1 MIGRSAGIVDRAGRA
16 VAFVVG
22 SALAVAAIWSVFFVD
37 WSRERPE
44 PEPIIRPVQ
53 TFAVGAA
60 PERVRTFPARVRATN
75 EVTLSFQVPGTLAQ
89 LPVIRGQAVERG
101 ALLGQLDLRD
111 FQSRLAS
118 AAADVARLTDELA
131 AVTRAFEQ
139 QAANPIEV
147 ARFRAALDQAVA
159 ARDIAEKALEDATLL
174 APFDGVVADV
184 FVDNFQKVAPGL
196 QVLRL
201 QGSDPI
207 RVEVNVDASRV
218 ALDRDHRATTR
229 HSVRFDFLPGR
240 EFDARLVEFT
250 TEANRSTQTF
260 LAIFELDPPEG
271 VYILPGM
278 TATLLERRAADA
290 PGTSELAVPVTAVAH
305 DGSGSPFVWVVGT
318 ADGDGVASV
327 SRRPIEKGS
336 LHEDMVV
343 VARGLARGERVV
355 SAGVGKLTE
364 GRRVRVRSESA
375 GASAAEPLL
384 R

>member
-1 MIGRSAGIVDRAGRA
+1 MIGRSAGIIGRA

-22 SALAVAAIWSVFFVD
+22 SALAIAAIWSVFFVD

-75 EVTLSFQVPGTLAQ
+75 EVTLSFQVPGVLAK
-89 LPVIRGQAVERG
+89 LPVIRGQRVDAGE
-101 ALLGQLDLRD
+101 LLAQLDLRD
-111 FQSRLAS
+111 FESRLA
-118 AAADVARLTDELA
+118 AARADVSRLTDELA

-147 ARFRAALDQAVA
+147 ARFRTALDQAVA
-159 ARDIAEKALEDATLL
+159 ARDIAQKALEDATLL
-174 APFDGVVADV
+174 APFEGVVADL

-207 RVEVNVDASRV
+207 RVEVNVDAARV
-218 ALDRDHRATTR
+218 ASARELRDTTR
-229 HSVRFDFLPGR
+229 HSVRFDFLPGQ
-240 EFDARLVEFT
+240 EFEARLVEFT

-260 LAIFELDPPEG
+260 LAILEVDPPEG

-278 TATLLERRAADA
+278 TATLLERRAEDA
-290 PGTSELAVPVTAVAH
+290 PAPDELAVPITAVTH
-305 DGSGSPFVWVVGT
+305 DGSGAAFVWVVGT
-318 ADGDGVASV
+318 PDGEGVAAV
-327 SRRPIEKGS
+327 SRRPIEKGE

-355 SAGVGKLTE
+355 SAGVGKLSE
-364 GRRVRVRSESA
+364 GRRVRLRTASA
-375 GASAAEPLL
+375 GTAAAELP
-384 R
+384 RR